1 MVDRPQAEACPKPLL
16 HTALPST
23 ESGDAADQP
32 TYDQVAALLPR
43 LSELA
48 GRLALTSPALTAGLL
63 VTNIWRAGGGGG
75 CGG

>member
-1 MVDRPQAEACPKPLL
+1 MVDRPQAEACPRPLL

-32 TYDQVAALLPR
+32 TYDQVASLLPR

-48 GRLALTSPALTAGLL
+48 TRLSLTSPALVAGLL
-63 VTNIWRAGGGGG
+63 LSNGWRGGGG
-75 CGG
+75 CGN